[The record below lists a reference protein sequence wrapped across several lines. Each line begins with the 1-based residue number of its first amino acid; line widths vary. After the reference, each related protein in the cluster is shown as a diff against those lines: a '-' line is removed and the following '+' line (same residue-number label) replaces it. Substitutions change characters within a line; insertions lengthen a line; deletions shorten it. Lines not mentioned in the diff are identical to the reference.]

1 MKNLYIIFI
10 ISFLSISCIED
21 AIEFEKKLY
30 GSWTVDRIESLYG
43 DFRETGWTW
52 ESSVVNEGGNSFFNF
67 NSNIVSYS
75 ILRNDT
81 LFEDSGEWYIQIKK
95 IRSGFVREPEYSLII
110 NNNFSY
116 KVTFGHGTD
125 EETLFL
131 EFFPRDNLSGPGV
144 LINLIR

>member
-21 AIEFEKKLY
+21 TIEFEKKLY
-30 GSWTVDRIESLYG
+30 GSWSVDKIEYIYG

-52 ESSVVNEGGNSFFNF
+52 ESSVIDEGGDSFFNF
-67 NSNIVSYS
+67 NSNLVSYS